1 MRLQLH
7 AGALAE
13 RALGAPGML
22 AGDVLERIA
31 PLLMQAGHAMSEWPI
46 WSVDLPTVEATEAF
60 GEAFAC
66 AARPALVTVLDGDL
80 GAGKTTW
87 VRAVLRAWG
96 WTGPVRSPTYTLHE
110 TYDCATVGRIHHLD
124 LYRLAAPD
132 ELAELGLADLWTVPA
147 VWFFEWPSRGRG
159 HLPPI
164 DLTLQWRHQTAGR
177 RVRLGIERHRS
188 SRAGSLDRVSATACC
203 DAKLSPIEIIK
214 LSE

>member
-1 MRLQLH
+1 
-7 AGALAE
+7 
-13 RALGAPGML
+13 
-22 AGDVLERIA
+22 
-31 PLLMQAGHAMSEWPI
+31 MSEWPI

-177 RVRLGIERHRS
+177 RVRLS
-188 SRAGSLDRVSATACC
+188 ASSATGA
-203 DAKLSPIEIIK
+203 AVLARWIEFLQQHAATPSYPPIEIIK